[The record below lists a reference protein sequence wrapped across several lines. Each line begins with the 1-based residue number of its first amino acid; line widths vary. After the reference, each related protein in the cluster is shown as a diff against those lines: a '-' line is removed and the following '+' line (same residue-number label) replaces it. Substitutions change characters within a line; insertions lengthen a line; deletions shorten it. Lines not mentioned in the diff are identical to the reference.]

1 MSPAYNLRTP
11 MQPRALFRTVAF
23 AEAVTWTLLLIG
35 LFLKY
40 VTQTTDL
47 GVSIA
52 GGIHGF
58 VFLCYAATAAFTWIN
73 QRWTV
78 RTGLLAI
85 CSAVIPYA
93 TIPMEKSLDRRGL
106 LAGGWRLAAGG
117 EKPRGFLEKAQ
128 AWVLRNPILAVVVTL
143 VAVGAVFSFLLLMG
157 PPGTWFS

>member
-1 MSPAYNLRTP
+1 MSPRT
-11 MQPRALFRTVAF
+11 LFRTVAF

-40 VTQTTDL
+40 VTRTTDV

-73 QRWTV
+73 QKWPA
-78 RTGLLAI
+78 RTGLLAVA
-85 CSAVIPYA
+85 SAVIPYA
-93 TIPMEKSLDRRGL
+93 TIPVEKSLDRRGL

-117 EKPRGFLEKAQ
+117 EKPRGALEKVQ
-128 AWVLRNPILAVVVTL
+128 AWVLGNPILAVVVTL
-143 VAVGAVFSFLLLMG
+143 VAVGAVFGFLLFMG
-157 PPGTWFS
+157 PPDTWFS

>member
-1 MSPAYNLRTP
+1 
-11 MQPRALFRTVAF
+11 MQPRTLFRTVAF

-40 VTQTTDL
+40 VTRTTDV

-52 GGIHGF
+52 GAIHGF

-73 QRWTV
+73 QKWST

-85 CSAVIPYA
+85 LSAVIPYA
-93 TIPMEKSLDRRGL
+93 TVPMEKSLDRRGL

-117 EKPRGFLEKAQ
+117 EDPRGGLEKTQ
-128 AWVLRNPILAVVVTL
+128 AWVLRNPILAVLVTL
-143 VAVGAVFSFLLLMG
+143 VAVGVVFSFLLFMG